1 MTMIKPEMKEKIVR
15 AAESLRS
22 EGVAKPTNEQ
32 VRERMGGG
40 SLSHISPVM
49 REWRASQE
57 QSDIVVI
64 ELPGELKA
72 GFDRVAAE
80 LWQVASKLAA
90 ADIEAVKAHA
100 AEHVAMA
107 DQERDEALDEVAR
120 LESELDRCRVAV
132 SEKEAETRAA
142 LSEKITIEQK
152 AIGLAS
158 EVERLTQELAV
169 CRQSIESFTSDNATL
184 TANLKAANQEI
195 DKLAK
200 ANQDKPGQHRG
211 AEGRTGH
218 AHREPEGSQPG
229 DRQAGQ
235 GQPGQP
241 GQHRGAEGR
250 TGHAHREPEGGQPG
264 DRQAGQ
270 GQPGQSGQHR
280 GAEGRTGHAHRKP
293 EGSQPGD
300 RQAGQGQPGQ
310 PGQHRGAEGRTGHA
324 HRKPEGSQP
333 GDRQVD

>member
-90 ADIEAVKAHA
+90 ADIEVVKAHA

-158 EVERLTQELAV
+158 EVERLTQELAA

-200 ANQDKPGQHRG
+200 ANQDNQGSIEALKEERATLTANLKAANQEIDKLAKANQDNQGSIEALKEERATLTASLKAANQEIDKLTKP
-211 AEGRTGH
+211 A
-218 AHREPEGSQPG
+218 AK
-229 DRQAGQ
+229 RQQKKDA
-235 GQPGQP
+235 
-241 GQHRGAEGR
+241 ADTKE
-250 TGHAHREPEGGQPG
+250 
-264 DRQAGQ
+264 
-270 GQPGQSGQHR
+270 
-280 GAEGRTGHAHRKP
+280 
-293 EGSQPGD
+293 
-300 RQAGQGQPGQ
+300 
-310 PGQHRGAEGRTGHA
+310 
-324 HRKPEGSQP
+324 
-333 GDRQVD
+333 